1 MGFFK
6 QPEPY
11 APQDLICIFQEN
23 GTANIAPVTEIND
36 ERIYAESL
44 DGNFAV
50 PLGDVKSFTGPKGR
64 IFLYPT
70 TVENVA
76 DSQRLAALERSIVL
90 RQITHFAPEANYEEK
105 AGIPLRFKVAIGLIV
120 GILLLILL
128 VQAV

>member
-1 MGFFK
+1 MGFFNK
-6 QPEPY
+6 QEPY
-11 APQDLICIFQEN
+11 EPQDLLCVFQEN
-23 GTANIAPVTEIND
+23 GTANIAPVTEVND

-76 DSQRLAALERSIVL
+76 DCQRLAALERSIVL
-90 RQITHFAPEANYEEK
+90 RQITHFAPEAGGYEEK
-105 AGIPLRFKVAIGLIV
+105 GRLPLFKIAAAIILGIVILIM
-120 GILLLILL
+120 LISL
-128 VQAV
+128 V